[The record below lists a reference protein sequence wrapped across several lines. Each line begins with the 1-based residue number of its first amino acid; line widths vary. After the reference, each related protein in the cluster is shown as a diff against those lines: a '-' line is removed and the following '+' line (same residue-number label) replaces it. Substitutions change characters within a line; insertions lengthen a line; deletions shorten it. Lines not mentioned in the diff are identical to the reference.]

1 MPHPATLAGA
11 ETDGFWREFASRH
24 WEKQPLSLPAAPVQ
38 LDIGDDELLRALVL
52 AADKANRP
60 KGSGLPRVVVTVD
73 GRTQPIDTRPFL
85 PLPEDRS
92 LDDYTARVD
101 ERMRDHEWS
110 VAVSGLH
117 AVHAPLWDRA
127 KRLSDD
133 VYRYTGTR
141 VAGRVDIDTF
151 IGRYTSTNVGVHVDH
166 AGNFGFTLRGRKLLL
181 TWPPAYA
188 GQVPQHTSDYA
199 SARDLAE
206 VLVGVPG
213 ALTYFPSEQLHVGES
228 PDAVA
233 VNVNIAFF
241 TRSDPAALVIDA
253 VAGLLARTPA
263 DEAAT
268 GAHAPDGIPAA
279 AAATLTALADL
290 SGGEVEDAVWEHH
303 MRSVTSGGLGVGR
316 PAGSP
321 VAIARDARVRTHED
335 TVLRQRQL
343 TDGRRAVATQGHT
356 LKVADHP
363 QVEAAVTALIAGDTI
378 DLADWERRADSAA
391 VPLLHAVL
399 LRLWT
404 WRAIDVEAAVPAP
417 AQQMESLR

>member
-1 MPHPATLAGA
+1 MPQPVSAASA
-11 ETDGFWREFASRH
+11 ETDRFWKEFASRH
-24 WEKQPLSLPAAPVQ
+24 WERQPLSLPAAPVQ
-38 LDIGDDELLRALVL
+38 LDIGDEELLRALVL
-52 AADKANRP
+52 ATDKANRP
-60 KGSGLPRVVVTVD
+60 RGSGLPKVVVTVD

-92 LDDYTARVD
+92 LDDYISRVD
-101 ERMRDHEWS
+101 ERMRDREWS

-117 AVHAPLWDRA
+117 AVDASLWDRA

-166 AGNFGFTLRGRKLLL
+166 AGNFGFTLRGRKTLL
-181 TWPPAYA
+181 TWPPERA
-188 GQVPQHTSDYA
+188 GQVPQHTADYA
-199 SARDLAE
+199 SARDLAD

-241 TRSDPAALVIDA
+241 TKSDPAALVVDA
-253 VAGLLARTPA
+253 VGGLLSRARAYT
-263 DEAAT
+263 DSS
-268 GAHAPDGIPAA
+268 GAYAPDGIPAA
-279 AAATLTALADL
+279 AAAALTALAEL
-290 SGGEVEDAVWEHH
+290 SDGEVEDVVWEHH

-316 PAGSP
+316 PAASP
-321 VAIARDARVRTHED
+321 VPVPRDARVRILED
-335 TVLRQRQL
+335 IVLRQRLL

-363 QVEAAVTALIAGDTI
+363 HVAAAVTTLAAGNPL
-378 DLADWERRADSAA
+378 DLAEWERGADSAA
-391 VPLLHAVL
+391 APLLHAVL
-399 LRLWT
+399 LRLRSWQ
-404 WRAIDVEAAVPAP
+404 AVGVEAAVSAP
-417 AQQMESLR
+417 PHQTEPLQ